1 MHWTDREILAWLE
14 EQLPVDRMA
23 TFETEL
29 RQNDSLRGRVAR
41 VIREHDQG
49 GATVG
54 EIWRRARLSC
64 PGRSELGSF
73 LLGTLPTDTAAYFDF
88 HLRTIGCRI
97 CQANLQD
104 LEEQSRQSDSV
115 PARRQRFF
123 QSSAGLLRPSHG
135 TAASDGSHQ

>member
-1 MHWTDREILAWLE
+1 MYWTDREILAWLD

-29 RQNDSLRGRVAR
+29 RHDDSLRTRVSR

-49 GATVG
+49 GTSVG
-54 EIWRRARLSC
+54 EIWRRARLTC

-73 LLGTLPTDTAAYFDF
+73 LLGALPADAADYIDF
-88 HLRTIGCRI
+88 HLRTIGCRV
-97 CQANLQD
+97 CQANLHD

-115 PARRQRFF
+115 PDRRRRFF
-123 QSSAGLLRPSHG
+123 QSSAGLLRPSDG
-135 TAASDGSHQ
+135 PAVSDRSDP